1 MESLGDRVAQFS
13 LITMITIII
22 AILVTILT
30 ITIFMRTLIV
40 RYKADIAVMK
50 ALGYK
55 NNDIRSQYRTRIIIP
70 LIIGLI
76 IGSVLVLIAGQPL
89 VSVFASSLGAP
100 QIVFISNP
108 FIVYGLFP
116 ISILV
121 VAIVTIYLSS
131 NLLNGIKLTQK

>member
-1 MESLGDRVAQFS
+1 MGDIIAQFS

-22 AILVTILT
+22 AIWVTILT
-30 ITIFMRTLIV
+30 ITRFMRTLIV

-55 NNDIRSQYRTRIIIP
+55 NNDIRSQYRARIIIP

>member
-1 MESLGDRVAQFS
+1 
-13 LITMITIII
+13 
-22 AILVTILT
+22 
-30 ITIFMRTLIV
+30 
-40 RYKADIAVMK
+40 MK

-89 VSVFASSLGAP
+89 VSVFAPSLGAP